1 MPSNND
7 SRFTKTLLGL
17 MGVFLALVIF
27 AGGAATSAN
36 ISANEASREA
46 SKVATNL
53 SVHEARQNGTL
64 ESIEARLT
72 KQDKVLDELLRRSY
86 SEHGASPP

>member
-1 MPSNND
+1 
-7 SRFTKTLLGL
+7 